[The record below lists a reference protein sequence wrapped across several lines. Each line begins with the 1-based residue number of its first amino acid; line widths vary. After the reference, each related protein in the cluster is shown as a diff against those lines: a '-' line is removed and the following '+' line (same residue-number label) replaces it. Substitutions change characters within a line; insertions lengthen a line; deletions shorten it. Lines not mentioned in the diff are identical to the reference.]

1 MRLNILS
8 AFILLWFVSFA
19 CSSQD
24 SISYKN
30 QPGLQQQKIG
40 RAIIEGS
47 TLYTG
52 GISYLSYR
60 WYHKDEKVPFYFSN
74 DFKAYLQ
81 ADKFKHSLG
90 SYIESYVGY
99 HYLRNAGTNKK
110 NALLFGG
117 TLGIILQSPKELIDG
132 YYVPGGFSWP
142 DIAANALGSA
152 LLISQ
157 EVLFDEQVF
166 LYKFSFSRSE
176 YSGQAPQL
184 LGGNFLNSL
193 SQDYNGQTYWLSFNI
208 NRLIL
213 KTKLPGWI
221 NIAAGY
227 SVNGVLGKYE
237 NPVSY
242 NGILIPETE
251 RYRQYL
257 LSLDIDWTKIHS
269 RSRFLNIV
277 LKGLTFIKL
286 PFPAMEVNSK
296 GQVKGYWIYF

>member
-8 AFILLWFVSFA
+8 AFILFLLVSFV

-30 QPGLQQQKIG
+30 QPGLQQQKLG
-40 RAIIEGS
+40 RAIIYGS

-52 GISYLSYR
+52 GMSYLSYR
-60 WYHKDEKVPFYFSN
+60 WYHGDEKVPFYFSN

-90 SYIESYVGY
+90 SYIEGYIGY
-99 HYLRNAGTNKK
+99 HYLRNAGASKK
-110 NALLFGG
+110 SALLFGG

-132 YYVPGGFSWP
+132 HYVPGGFSWP

-157 EVLFDEQVF
+157 EVLFDEQV
-166 LYKFSFSRSE
+166 LIYKFSFSQSE

-184 LGGNFLNSL
+184 LGNNFLRNL
-193 SQDYNGQTYWLSFNI
+193 SQDYNGQTYWLSFNV

-213 KTKLPGWI
+213 KKKLPGWI

-227 SVNGVLGKYE
+227 SVNGVFGKYE

-257 LSLDIDWTKIHS
+257 LSMDIDWTKIHS

-296 GQVKGYWIYF
+296 GQVKGHWIYF